1 MKIMVLSSHTPSLL
15 WFRLDMMLEF
25 KRYGCD
31 VVAVGNENE
40 STWSRQF
47 QENGIVYRQAFIQR
61 NGTNPFKDIKTLKSL
76 RLIIKEEKPDKIFA
90 YNAKTVIYGGM
101 AAHKEKIDTYSLIA
115 GLGSVFMGNGLKNR
129 IVQAI
134 LKHEYKKSL
143 RYSHAVF
150 FQNHDDVDIFVNNK
164 MVKQQQVVMLNGSGV
179 NLDKFKVQPLPG
191 EFGFL
196 FIGRLIRD
204 KGIFEYLEACKEI
217 KTRYRD
223 VRCLLVGPFDS
234 NPTALSNDE
243 LQPYIEDGIIEYF
256 GEQKDVR
263 PYLAKCNVFVLPSY
277 REGTPK
283 TVLEAMASFKAI
295 ITSDA
300 PGCRET
306 VKDGKNG
313 FLVPI
318 KNQKK
323 LAEKMIYLYEHQELI
338 EKMALRG
345 RQMVE
350 ELFDVKK
357 INNKI
362 VSTMNIRED
371 KQNETL

>member
-1 MKIMVLSSHTPSLL
+1 M
-15 WFRLDMMLEF
+15 
-25 KRYGCD
+25 
-31 VVAVGNENE
+31 
-40 STWSRQF
+40 
-47 QENGIVYRQAFIQR
+47 
-61 NGTNPFKDIKTLKSL
+61 
-76 RLIIKEEKPDKIFA
+76 
-90 YNAKTVIYGGM
+90 
-101 AAHKEKIDTYSLIA
+101 
-115 GLGSVFMGNGLKNR
+115 
-129 IVQAI
+129 
-134 LKHEYKKSL
+134 
-143 RYSHAVF
+143 
-150 FQNHDDVDIFVNNK
+150 
-164 MVKQQQVVMLNGSGV
+164 
-179 NLDKFKVQPLPG
+179 
-191 EFGFL
+191 
-196 FIGRLIRD
+196 
-204 KGIFEYLEACKEI
+204 
-217 KTRYRD
+217 
-223 VRCLLVGPFDS
+223 
-234 NPTALSNDE
+234 
-243 LQPYIEDGIIEYF
+243 
-256 GEQKDVR
+256 R